1 MSVVKSERTQ
11 STMEFLDN
19 AHKLYI
25 YTVQQCVNFPKR
37 YTFYV
42 STEIAKT
49 AGDILVSLKSGNSI
63 YPRNAHEVQVR
74 RDWFMKAYTQI
85 QSLISLINAAHEMF
99 GISGKTLQR
108 WMEMISAETN
118 LIKGVLEAD
127 KKRFKNLT

>member
-99 GISGKTLQR
+99 GISGKTMQR
-108 WMEMISAETN
+108 WMEMISIETN

-127 KKRFKNLT
+127 KKRFKHLA

>member
-99 GISGKTLQR
+99 GVSGKTMQR
-108 WMEMISAETN
+108 WMEMISVETN

-127 KKRFKNLT
+127 KKRFKHLT

>member
-42 STEIAKT
+42 STEIAAV

-63 YPRNAHEVQVR
+63 YPRNAHEAQVR
-74 RDWFMKAYTQI
+74 RDWFMKAYTQV

-99 GISGKTLQR
+99 GISGKTMQR
-108 WMEMISAETN
+108 WMEMISIEAN

>member
-19 AHKLYI
+19 AYKLYI

-42 STEIAKT
+42 STEIAAV

-99 GISGKTLQR
+99 GISGKTMQK
-108 WMEMISAETN
+108 WMEMISIEAN
-118 LIKGVLEAD
+118 LIKGVLETD

>member
-99 GISGKTLQR
+99 GISGKTMHR
-108 WMEMISAETN
+108 WMEMISIETN

-127 KKRFKNLT
+127 KKRFKHLA